1 MTDFSTTAKSY
12 AEALFVIAQKD
23 NSLEDWVSFLEDI
36 SLLMSNDCFFRFID
50 HPGFEK
56 SIKLDLFLEL
66 LSLEKTTKKSAFI
79 KLLLE
84 SKRFVIVSQILFFLK
99 ELKDKHEGVAL
110 AKIFTAFQVS
120 DEQVNNMISI
130 FESKFN
136 LKLRPQILI
145 DKSLIGGV
153 KVVVGDRILDASIK
167 NKIDELKNTLL
178 AM

>member
-1 MTDFSTTAKSY
+1 MTDFSITAKSY

-23 NSLEDWVSFLEDI
+23 NSLENWICFLEDI
-36 SLLMSNDCFFRFID
+36 SSLMSNDCFFQFID
-50 HPGFEK
+50 HPDFEK

-66 LSLEKTTKKSAFI
+66 LSLERTSKKSTLI
-79 KLLLE
+79 KELLE
-84 SKRFVIVSQILFFLK
+84 RKRFVIVPQILFFLK
-99 ELKDKHEGVAL
+99 ELKDEHEGVAL

-120 DEQVNNMISI
+120 DEQVNHMISI

-136 LKLRPQILI
+136 LKLRPQVLI

-167 NKIDELKNTLL
+167 NKLDELKNTLL
-178 AM
+178 AI

>member
-1 MTDFSTTAKSY
+1 MADFSITAKSY
-12 AEALFVIAQKD
+12 AEALFVIAQND
-23 NSLEDWVSFLEDI
+23 NSLEDWLGFLEDI
-36 SLLMSNDCFFRFID
+36 SSLMSNDYFFLFID
-50 HPGFEK
+50 HPNFEK

-79 KLLLE
+79 KVLLE
-84 SKRFVIVSQILFFLK
+84 RKRFVIVPQILCFLK

-120 DEQVNNMISI
+120 DEQINNMISI
-130 FESKFN
+130 FEAKFN
-136 LKLRPQILI
+136 LKLRPQVLI

-167 NKIDELKNTLL
+167 NKLDELKNVLL
-178 AM
+178 AI